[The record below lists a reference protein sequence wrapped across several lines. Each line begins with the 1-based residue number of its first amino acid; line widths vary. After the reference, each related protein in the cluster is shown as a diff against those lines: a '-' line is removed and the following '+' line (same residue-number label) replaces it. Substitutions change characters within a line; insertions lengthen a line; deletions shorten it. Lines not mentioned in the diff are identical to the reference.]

1 MKGGALC
8 LEVLTRQGWSSAYS
22 IESLILQISATL
34 VKGSARITFNHKG
47 TPYSFERAMCSFS
60 ALVESH
66 KANGNIANNKFSII
80 CQEWVIYYVFRLL

>member
-34 VKGSARITFNHKG
+34 VKGNARITFNHKG
-47 TPYSFERAMCSFS
+47 TPYSFERAMCSFT

-66 KANGNIANNKFSII
+66 KANG
-80 CQEWVIYYVFRLL
+80 